1 MERPARMIGDP
12 FEDVGLFVGGIV
24 VDDGVD
30 DFSGRT
36 ARSTALRKRMNSWWR
51 CRLLQR
57 PITVPSR
64 MLSAANSV
72 VVPLRL

>member
-1 MERPARMIGDP
+1 MECPARMIGEP
-12 FEDVGLFVGGIV
+12 FEDLGLFVGGIV

-30 DFSGRT
+30 DFPAGT

-51 CRLLQR
+51 CRLMQR

-64 MLSAANSV
+64 MLSAANRV